1 MSRNLIFTGA
11 VLAALGAVVLRMVL
25 GPPGLGW
32 YLLAWALFAAALWLA
47 RRVQGRRLDVLVVA
61 GGIVLATV
69 GLAAPPSSSTDSF
82 RYAWDGRVQ
91 AAGISPYERPPA
103 DPALAGLRDDWLFP
117 AACADPLLWPLPEG
131 GCTRI
136 NRPTVSTIYPPL
148 AQGYF
153 LLVEKVS
160 PEGSRHK
167 GLQLG
172 GWASAVLA
180 LLALWRLAG
189 ARRAAY
195 WAWCP
200 AVPVEAVNNAHVD
213 MLGVL
218 LVVLAFGAVRGRG
231 GPAGAG
237 ALLGAAVAA
246 KLLPVTALPG
256 ALSGVLG
263 GNGRVAWRRLL
274 LVGVPAVLVVALSYL
289 PYALVSGSSV
299 AGYLPGYL
307 REERYD
313 GGGNRYAVL
322 RLLMPDPWAPYVAIA
337 LLALIVLAVLRHGDA
352 ERPWQGALLVSGSFL
367 LLLTPG
373 YSWYALLVVALAAMT
388 GWWEWLGVAVA
399 GAVAYTDGPAAPDNL
414 GTPLYAVAALAALA
428 GWAARRSA
436 EPRRRRP
443 AGDDG
448 APVVRST

>member
-1 MSRNLIFTGA
+1 MSRSLLVVSG
-11 VLAALGAVVLRMVL
+11 VLAALAAVLLRMVA

-47 RRVQGRRLDVLVVA
+47 RRMPEQRLGALVVA
-61 GGIVLATV
+61 GGVTLAAT

-91 AAGISPYERPPA
+91 AAGISPYDHPPS
-103 DPALAGLRDDWLFP
+103 DPALAGLRDEWLFP
-117 AACADPLLWPLPEG
+117 SGCGAPDLRGLPDG

-136 NRPTVSTIYPPL
+136 NRPTEPTIYPPV

-153 LLVEKVS
+153 LLVHWLS

-167 GLQLG
+167 ALQLG
-172 GWASAVLA
+172 GWVMAVLVLVA
-180 LLALWRLAG
+180 LCRLAG

-218 LVVLAFGAVRGRG
+218 LVVLAFGAVRA
-231 GPAGAG
+231 GPARG

-256 ALSGVLG
+256 ALSGVLANGVPAG
-263 GNGRVAWRRLL
+263 GVPAGGVPAGGVAWRRVLGA
-274 LVGVPAVLVVALSYL
+274 VVPAGLVVALSYL
-289 PYALVSGSSV
+289 PYVLASGASV
-299 AGYLPGYL
+299 VGYLPGYL
-307 REERYD
+307 KEERYD
-313 GGGNRYAVL
+313 GPDGGNRYAIL
-322 RLLMPDPWAPYVAIA
+322 RLVMPDSWAPYAAIA
-337 LLALIVLAVLRHGDA
+337 LLGLVVLLVLRYGDA
-352 ERPWQGALLVSGSFL
+352 DRPWQGALLVSGSLL

-373 YSWYALLVVALAAMT
+373 YSWYALLVVALAAMD
-388 GWWEWLGVAVA
+388 GRWEWLGVALA
-399 GAVAYTDGPAAPDNL
+399 GAVAYTAGPAAPGNP
-414 GTPLYAVAALAALA
+414 GTPFYVAAALAVLI
-428 GWAARRSA
+428 GWAARRPHRA
-436 EPRRRRP
+436 ELRH
-443 AGDDG
+443 
-448 APVVRST
+448 